1 MSQAT
6 LLPTSPVAPSF
17 PPLSYQGVPVLTTEM
32 LAQAYEVDAISI
44 RKNFSCNKERFAE
57 GKHYFSITGKEL
69 NAFRLSVTESN
80 SQISPKARFL
90 TLWTERGAARHAK
103 MLNSDKAW
111 DMFEL
116 LEETF
121 FRVVRQPLP
130 QHEAP
135 TPSQPILEVSESPS
149 SVSPSTV
156 ADRKPLRTLIC
167 TWSQVSGQPFYIC
180 WNQLKA
186 AFSLTDIRDLPQEWI
201 PDAIAWVQARI
212 DVLPAGKTAQ
222 ALPVSPDREAALKDF
237 FDRYDH
243 ELYKMEMQLCELD
256 AGYSAHTRELV
267 QEAAFRLSGGRNS
280 IHIPLDFV
288 IAALHH
294 RQHQVKT
301 TFRSLREDVWETR
314 KVMLSLNRML
324 RA

>member
-1 MSQAT
+1 MSQ
-6 LLPTSPVAPSF
+6 LSSSVSLPRLA
-17 PPLSYQGVPVLTTEM
+17 YKGVPVVTTET
-32 LAQAYEVDAISI
+32 LARAYEVEAKQI
-44 RKNFSCNKERFAE
+44 RQNFSNNKARFAE
-57 GKHYFSITGKEL
+57 GKHFYSLSGNEL
-69 NAFRLSVTESN
+69 REFKHSVEIFDAVKIAQNVNA
-80 SQISPKARFL
+80 L

-135 TPSQPILEVSESPS
+135 TTSQPILEVSKSTS

-243 ELYKMEMQLCELD
+243 ELYKMEMQLCDLD
-256 AGYSAHTRELV
+256 AGYCAQTRDLV